1 MVEKRIS
8 CPNCNKLITVKGEP
22 GETKYITCP
31 KCNEKG
37 KFTFKKDYNED
48 KTKELAIIDVK
59 NLTKKFRD
67 LVAVNNISFSVKKG
81 EIFGFLGPN
90 GAGKTTTIKAI
101 LGLIKYDKGFV
112 KINGKDVLKDP
123 KEVKKNVG
131 YLPEKVSFY
140 DKLSALQNLNFYA
153 ELKNIS
159 KDKCL
164 PLIEEF
170 GLGEYANKKVGQYSK
185 GMRQRL
191 GLARALLGDPNIIFL
206 DEPASGLDPRGVK
219 WIRNKIKQLNKNGVT
234 IFISSHILSEIQAVS
249 TQVGIINKGVL
260 VAQDSVDNL
269 GEKLKIKPKLIL
281 KISKIDDKVK
291 KIVKKIKGVDRVE
304 ISENELIIYCDLK
317 LRSKVIVAIENAG
330 IDIENINTEQSS
342 LEDVFMK
349 YTEGN

>member
-1 MVEKRIS
+1 MSLLFIFFIVVKKIGFKRI
-8 CPNCNKLITVKGEP
+8 NNIMNLMTKNTIEITS
-22 GETKYITCP
+22 
-31 KCNEKG
+31 
-37 KFTFKKDYNED
+37 
-48 KTKELAIIDVK
+48 
-59 NLTKKFRD
+59 LTKTFNGLK
-67 LVAVNNISFSVKKG
+67 AVDNLSLNINKG

-90 GAGKTTTIKAI
+90 GAGKTTTIKSV
-101 LGLIKYDKGFV
+101 LGLIKPDKGFV
-112 KINGKDVLKDP
+112 KINSKDVFKNP
-123 KEVKKNVG
+123 KIVKKNVG

-170 GLGEYANKKVGQYSK
+170 GLGEYANKKTGQYSK

-191 GLARALLGDPNIIFL
+191 GLARALLGEPEILFL
-206 DEPASGLDPRGVK
+206 DEPTSGLDPRGVK
-219 WIRNKIKQLNKNGVT
+219 WIRNKIKQLNKRGVT

-260 VAQDSVDNL
+260 VAQDSVDKL

-304 ISENELIIYCDLK
+304 LSENELIVYCDLQ

-349 YTEGN
+349 YTEGG

>member
-1 MVEKRIS
+1 MEKVSTPAIEVNNLS
-8 CPNCNKLITVKGEP
+8 KSYNG
-22 GETKYITCP
+22 
-31 KCNEKG
+31 
-37 KFTFKKDYNED
+37 FK
-48 KTKELAIIDVK
+48 
-59 NLTKKFRD
+59 
-67 LVAVNNISFSVKKG
+67 AVNNISFNIQRG

-90 GAGKTTTIKAI
+90 GAGKTTTIKSV
-101 LGLIKYDKGFV
+101 LGLIKPDKGFV
-112 KINGKDVLKDP
+112 KINNKDVFKKP
-123 KEVKKNVG
+123 KEVKKNIG

-159 KDKCL
+159 KDKCMK
-164 PLIEEF
+164 LIDEF
-170 GLGEYANKKVGQYSK
+170 GLSEYANKKTGQYSK

-191 GLARALLGDPNIIFL
+191 GLARALLGEPDILFL
-206 DEPASGLDPRGVK
+206 DEPTSGLDPKGVK
-219 WIRNKIKQLNKNGVT
+219 WIRNKLIELNKKGVT
-234 IFISSHILSEIQAVS
+234 IFISSHILSEIQEVS

-260 VAQDSVDNL
+260 VAQDSVDKL

-304 ISENELIIYCDLK
+304 ISENGLIVYCDFK
-317 LRSKVIVAIENAG
+317 LRSKVIAAIENEG

-349 YTEGN
+349 YTEGG